1 MANTEQGVRMPMPF
15 FLTLFLSCLLAGL
28 ADRVRAEPP
37 QGAEARPPH
46 ATVELLSE
54 QAIAG
59 PGSTIWL
66 GLRFRLEPGWHIY
79 WRNPGDSG
87 YPPRITWDLPE
98 GVMAGEILWP
108 APERL
113 PFGPLTNFGYTGEV
127 MLASPITLPTAYAGL
142 HLPVVATVRWL
153 VCADVCIPE
162 SATLVLTVPVAAAAS
177 PDARHAETF
186 ARTRARWPL
195 ASPPSGWTISALP
208 RQGGV
213 RLDLETPPGV
223 VISAAS
229 FFPFGEGL
237 MDAAAAQVL
246 RRDGQRHELDLSV
259 AAVPL
264 APWDRLSGI
273 VVARM
278 AGAEPAIPTAFVVD
292 LPLTGAGATAPDS
305 PAAESRL
312 STTVD
317 ASPDSPPTASLP
329 LLVAAVLA
337 FLGGALLNLMPCVF
351 PVLSIKLLALVRN
364 EHQGIPAGRH
374 ALLYSIGVISAFV
387 ALAALLLVLRA
398 AGASLGWGFHLQSPV
413 VVASLA
419 LLFFALA
426 LSLSGA
432 LPIGSL
438 ADDVPGAW
446 RLRHPDFD
454 ALASGGLAVLVASP
468 CTAPLMGAAL
478 GAALT
483 MPTGGTLLVFVAL
496 ALGMALPFALLV
508 RYPLLRCW
516 LPRPGPWMVRIKE
529 FLALPLYAT
538 VVWLAWVLVEQI
550 GSSAVISVG
559 SGIVAIG
566 LLAWALRLAGGWLRR
581 CAVALAL
588 ASALGA
594 AIWPG
599 LPGREG
605 RSRETAA
612 VWQAWTPEA
621 FAAAR
626 TTQRPIFVDFTAAWC
641 VTCQVNKR
649 LVLDSAKVLAAFA
662 TSGTLLMRG
671 DWTRHDPTITAELA
685 RLGRSGVPV
694 YAFFPPQGE
703 ARLLPEILTQDLVI
717 ETLRPFL
724 GALGHS

>member
-1 MANTEQGVRMPMPF
+1 MPIPLL
-15 FLTLFLSCLLAGL
+15 LTLFLSSLLAGL
-28 ADRVRAEPP
+28 ADRGRAESNHR
-37 QGAEARPPH
+37 AEARTPH
-46 ATVELLSE
+46 ASVALLSE
-54 QAIAG
+54 QATAA
-59 PGSTIWL
+59 PRSTNWL
-66 GLRFRLEPGWHIY
+66 GLRFRLDPGWHIY

-98 GVMAGEILWP
+98 GVTAGEILWP
-108 APERL
+108 TPERL
-113 PFGPLTNFGYTGEV
+113 PVGPLTNFGYTGEV
-127 MLASPITLPTAYAGL
+127 ILASPITLPTDYAGL

-162 SATLVLTVPVAAAAS
+162 SATLALTLPVAAAAS
-177 PDARHAETF
+177 PDPQYADTF

-195 ASPPSGWTISALP
+195 ASPPAGWTISALP

-213 RLDLETPPGV
+213 RLQFETPPGV
-223 VISAAS
+223 VISAAN

-246 RRDGQRHELDLSV
+246 RRDGQQHELDLSV
-259 AAVPL
+259 AEVPL
-264 APWDRLSGI
+264 APWERVSGI
-273 VVARM
+273 VVARL
-278 AGAEPAIPTAFVVD
+278 AGAKPATPAAFVVD
-292 LPLTGAGATAPDS
+292 QPLTGAAAAAPDS
-305 PAAESRL
+305 PAAESQR

-317 ASPDSPPTASLP
+317 ASLDSPPTDSLP
-329 LLVAAVLA
+329 LLVAALLA
-337 FLGGALLNLMPCVF
+337 FVGGALLNLMPCVF

-387 ALAALLLVLRA
+387 ALAVLLLVLRA
-398 AGASLGWGFHLQSPV
+398 AGASLGWGFHLQSPA

-438 ADDVPGAW
+438 ADDVPGTW
-446 RLRHPDFD
+446 RLRHPEFD

-496 ALGMALPFALLV
+496 GLGMALPFALLV
-508 RYPLLRCW
+508 RYPLLSCW
-516 LPRPGPWMVRIKE
+516 LPRPGPWMVRLKE
-529 FLALPLYAT
+529 FLALPLYGT
-538 VVWLAWVLVEQI
+538 VVWLTWVLAEQI

-559 SGIVAIG
+559 GGVVAIG
-566 LLAWALRLAGGWLRR
+566 LLAWARRLAGGWLRR

-599 LPGREG
+599 LPGRDG
-605 RSRETAA
+605 RSRETDAA
-612 VWQAWTPEA
+612 WQAWTPEA
-621 FAAAR
+621 FASAR
-626 TTQRPIFVDFTAAWC
+626 TTQRLIFVDFTAAWC

-649 LVLDSAKVLAAFA
+649 LVLERAEVLAAFA
-662 TSGTLLMRG
+662 ASGTLLMRG

-703 ARLLPEILTQDLVI
+703 ARLLPEILTPGVVI
-717 ETLRPFL
+717 ETLRPFFR
-724 GALGHS
+724 APGHS